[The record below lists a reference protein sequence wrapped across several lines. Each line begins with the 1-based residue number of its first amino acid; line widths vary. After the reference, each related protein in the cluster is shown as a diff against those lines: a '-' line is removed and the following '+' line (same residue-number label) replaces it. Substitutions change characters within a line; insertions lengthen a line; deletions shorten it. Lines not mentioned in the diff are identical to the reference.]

1 MREIRPA
8 IEVGWQIPVLLS
20 VFLEQQYA
28 ATPDAPAMAVPE
40 ILASYDVLVDKWLR
54 EHNLTDKDMIHTF
67 GKVRDDW
74 IANDLA
80 SWLDINVFYGGISK
94 GISE

>member
-20 VFLEQQYA
+20 VFLDQQVKSSSSS
-28 ATPDAPAMAVPE
+28 PAMSVQE
-40 ILASYDVLVDKWLR
+40 VLENYEQLVEQWLKKYK
-54 EHNLTDKDMIHTF
+54 LTDKDMIQTF

-74 IANDLA
+74 IEGKSSL
-80 SWLDINVFYGGISK
+80 S
-94 GISE
+94 